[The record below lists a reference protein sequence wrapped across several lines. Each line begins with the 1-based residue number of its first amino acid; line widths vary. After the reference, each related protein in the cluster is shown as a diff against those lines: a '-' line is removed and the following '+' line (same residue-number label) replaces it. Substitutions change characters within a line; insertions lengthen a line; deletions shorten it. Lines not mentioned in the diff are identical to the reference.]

1 MMGEPEA
8 WLMDELRPRW
18 LVRAG
23 LPGDLS
29 PVKRFPAF
37 DPAEYLTWTRDDDL
51 VREYAATC
59 ARVPERQRVIEALS
73 TDRKLELYRGLLRNR
88 LSDIALK
95 RMVRQGVISKAWL
108 GSGEEA
114 ATIGPVHA
122 LRRGPGGDVVA
133 PMIRNS
139 GACHEMGMPIADI
152 LRSYMATHDAPT
164 RGRDGH
170 YGDMAHGV
178 LAPISHVGD
187 MVPVVTGVALSFQM
201 RGEDRVAVTWIGDGS
216 TKTGTVHEGF
226 NFAAVRRVPAIFII
240 QNNQVALGTRLDQ
253 HHVMTDFSDW
263 PKAYGM
269 WGGVFDGNNVLDA
282 YALTTLAVERC
293 RRGEGPALLVAET
306 FRMGGHATH
315 DEAEARRTF
324 DGAMFTQ
331 WGRRDPIALFEEHL
345 ADDGVARSALEQVEL
360 EVEREIE
367 RAEAEALESRRLHM
381 PHPES
386 ALVGVYADHMASHR
400 SPA

>member
-1 MMGEPEA
+1 
-8 WLMDELRPRW
+8 
-18 LVRAG
+18 
-23 LPGDLS
+23 
-29 PVKRFPAF
+29 VKRYAAF
-37 DPAEYLTWTRDDDL
+37 DPAEYIAWTRDDAL

-59 ARVPERQRVIEALS
+59 ARDPERQAAIDALPEE
-73 TDRKLELYRGLLRNR
+73 RKLALYRGLLRNR

-122 LRRGPGGDVVA
+122 LRAGDVVA

-152 LRSYMATHDAPT
+152 LRSYMATFDAPT

-170 YGDMAHGV
+170 YGDMTHGV

-187 MVPVVTGVALSFQM
+187 MVPVVTGIALSFQM
-201 RGEDRVAVTWIGDGS
+201 RGEDRVAMTWIGDGS
-216 TKTGTVHEGF
+216 TKAGVVHEGF
-226 NFAAVRRVPAIFII
+226 NFAAVRRVPVIFII
-240 QNNQVALGTRLDQ
+240 QNNHVALGTRLDQ
-253 HHVMTDFSDW
+253 HHVSPDFRDW
-263 PKAYGM
+263 PRAYGM

-282 YALTTLAVERC
+282 YALASLAVERC

-324 DGAMFTQ
+324 DAEMFTR
-331 WGRRDPIALFEEHL
+331 WGKRDPIALFEEHL
-345 ADDGVARSALEQVEL
+345 VDAGVARSALNAIEQDVE
-360 EVEREIE
+360 EEIG
-367 RAEAEALESRRLHM
+367 RAEAEAMESRRQHM
-381 PHPES
+381 PAPES
-386 ALVGVYADHMASHR
+386 ALVGVYAERRES
-400 SPA
+400 